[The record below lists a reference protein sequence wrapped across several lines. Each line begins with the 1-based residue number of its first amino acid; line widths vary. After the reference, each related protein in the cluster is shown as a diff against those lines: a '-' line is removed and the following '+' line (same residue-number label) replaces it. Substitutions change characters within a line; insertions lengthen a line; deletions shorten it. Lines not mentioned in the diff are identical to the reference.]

1 MDHIL
6 PPTSLPDK
14 AARKILQAIVI
25 LEPQMKHV
33 LTLSCK
39 DRLGIVAKISTFLA
53 EQQGFILESAQF
65 GDPSTGRFFMRCV
78 FEFERAPLSPA
89 AFQSAFAPIAKELA
103 LDWNLSDLAHKPR
116 ALLLVSTQ
124 GHCLNDL
131 LHRAQM
137 GGLPM
142 EVAAVV
148 SNHDALAEMARWY
161 KIPFHHWP
169 VEDKAEQE
177 AKIAS
182 LVEKE
187 GIELVVLAR
196 YMQIL
201 SPELTRKLSGK
212 AINIHHSF
220 LPSFKGAKPYH
231 QAFDRGV
238 KLIGATAHYVSD
250 VLDEGPIIDQE
261 VLRVDHTHSPQ
272 QLVEMGRDIESF
284 VLSRAIKYHLERR
297 VFLNGHKTVIF
308 K

>member
-1 MDHIL
+1 MQVGNYLWAIIL
-6 PPTSLPDK
+6 CLI
-14 AARKILQAIVI
+14 ILDGNMNRRI
-25 LEPQMKHV
+25 

-39 DRLGIVAKISTFLA
+39 DRLGIVAKITTFLSQA
-53 EQQGFILESAQF
+53 SGFIIEMSQF

-78 FEFERAPLSPA
+78 FEFQERPLT
-89 AFQSAFAPIAKELA
+89 QKEFANNFESIAQDLELTWA
-103 LDWNLSDLAHKPR
+103 LHDPLLKPR

-131 LHRAQM
+131 LHRAQS
-137 GGLPM
+137 GRLPI
-142 EVAAVV
+142 EVVAIV
-148 SNHDALAEMARWY
+148 SNHKAMEEMARWY
-161 KIPFHHWP
+161 QIPFYYWP
-169 VEDKAEQE
+169 STDKQAQE
-177 AKIAS
+177 EKIAC

-187 GIELVVLAR
+187 AIELVVLAR

-201 SPELTRKLSGK
+201 SENLTGKLSGK

-231 QAFDRGV
+231 QAYDRGV

-250 VLDEGPIIDQE
+250 ELDEGPIIDQE
-261 VLRVDHTHSPQ
+261 ILRVDHTHMPE
-272 QLVEMGRDIESF
+272 QLVEIGRDIEAF
-284 VLSRAIKYHLERR
+284 VLARAIKYHIEHR